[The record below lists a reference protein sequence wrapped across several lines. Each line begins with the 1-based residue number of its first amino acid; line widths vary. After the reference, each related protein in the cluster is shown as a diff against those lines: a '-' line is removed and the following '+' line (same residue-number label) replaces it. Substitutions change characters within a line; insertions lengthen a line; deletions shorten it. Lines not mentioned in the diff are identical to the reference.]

1 MINKGELI
9 DNRYKVVKSI
19 GEGGMANV
27 YLAWDTILEREVAVK
42 ILRGDLAEDEKFIRR
57 FQREANSASSLR
69 HPNIVEM
76 YDVGEDSGKYFIV
89 MEYVDGKTLKSLIKK
104 RGALNI
110 TESIDIM
117 MQLTSGIAC
126 AHDSYIIHRDI
137 KPQNVMILED
147 GRVKITDFG
156 IAMALNNNELTQ
168 TNSVMGS
175 VHYLPPEQAS
185 GSGSTIKS
193 DIYSL
198 GILMFEL
205 LTGKVPFKGDNAVEI
220 AIKHMKD
227 QIPSVCNINNAIPQ
241 SVENIILKACAKNPK
256 NRYDSVA
263 EMYEDL
269 KTCLDPLRF
278 EEKRLVYRYP
288 EHNTDNSKTITKLES
303 REIKNKDLDIELEDN
318 EKSDKKLNVALIIV
332 GIVCVSIVI
341 VGLVFI
347 LVASMDKNKD
357 VSVPKDLEGLSESEA
372 CKKIE
377 KADLICKV
385 KYTYNEEYEEDVV
398 MKVSPKS
405 STKLKTGN
413 TVTITVS
420 SFDDTI
426 EVEDYK
432 GKKLDIIKAELES
445 FGIRVV
451 ATPEKVTKD
460 DEIEE
465 NTIISQSIEVGER
478 LHKENGVIEFT
489 YATLITVYPDFT
501 DGTYTKDLVQQFC
514 DDNNI
519 NCIFKTE
526 EDNNYKE
533 GSIILQ
539 SRAVGD
545 EVKTKTNL
553 TITIA
558 TNTKETNNELEEGT
572 ETE

>member
-9 DNRYKVVKSI
+9 DNRYKIVKSI

-27 YLAWDTILEREVAVK
+27 YLAWDTILERDVAVK
-42 ILRGDLAEDEKFIRR
+42 ILRGDLADDEKFIRR
-57 FQREANSASSLR
+57 FRREANSASSLK
-69 HPNIVEM
+69 HPNVVEM
-76 YDVGEDSGKYFIV
+76 YDVGEDDGRHFIV

-104 RGALNI
+104 RGALNL

-227 QIPSVCNINNAIPQ
+227 QIPSVCNINNTIPQ
-241 SVENIILKACAKNPK
+241 SVENIVLKACAKNPK
-256 NRYDSVA
+256 NRYETVS

-278 EEKRLVYRYP
+278 EEKRLVYKYP
-288 EHNTDNSKTITKLES
+288 EHSNDNSKTITKLES
-303 REIKNKDLDIELEDN
+303 REVKNKDLDLSDN
-318 EKSDKKLNVALIIV
+318 VKNDKGLNIALIIV
-332 GIVCVSIVI
+332 GVICVSII
-341 VGLVFI
+341 IIGLAFI
-347 LVASMDKNKD
+347 LIASGDKKKN
-357 VSVPKDLEGLSESEA
+357 VNVPNELEGLSEKDA

-377 KADLICKV
+377 KAELNCV
-385 KYTYNEEYEEDVV
+385 VEYTYDKDYEEDVV
-398 MKVSPKS
+398 IKISPKAN
-405 STKLKTGN
+405 TQLKSGDK
-413 TVTITVS
+413 VTITVS
-420 SFDDTI
+420 SFEDTI
-426 EVEDYK
+426 EVEDYT
-432 GKKLDIIKAELES
+432 GKKLETVKAELES
-445 FGIRVV
+445 LGIRVV
-451 ATPEKVTKD
+451 TNTKKVTKD

-465 NTIISQSIEVGER
+465 NTIVAQSIEVGNR
-478 LHKENGVIEFT
+478 LHKENGVIELT
-489 YATLITVYPDFT
+489 YATLVTVYPDFT
-501 DGTYTKDLVQQFC
+501 DGSYTQDLIQQFC
-514 DDNNI
+514 DDNGI
-519 NCIFKTE
+519 TCVFKTE
-526 EDNNYKE
+526 EDNNFKE
-533 GSIILQ
+533 GAIISQ
-539 SRAVGD
+539 SRGVGD
-545 EVKTKTNL
+545 EVKSNTKL

-558 TNTKETNNELEEGT
+558 TNTKQETNTEGNEVE
-572 ETE
+572 